1 MASQAI
7 CVILAVYPAQGLLYI
22 RSTYQINFY
31 CINGWINE
39 WITNLI
45 TREDNDFKFL
55 ANVIKP
61 PSRLFESVS
70 LGQVNY
76 VPNKSKQY
84 HMRAVGGGKNAAER
98 KSFPQK
104 QTHSRTLKS
113 EGRLSCPVL
122 FFKLTKYQP
131 SHQMTLLQNISVL
144 NNSWYMTRCQHPFIE
159 YIFLRHIMA
168 NIQVST
174 KSPPHGGGNLIS
186 GHSSGNWSP
195 LILSNKSSKWSQS
208 SKEPAPPTPQIVSAL
223 LWSLIEGLLH
233 ACSFSKYFLRNK

>member
-168 NIQVST
+168 NIKFQRSLHHMVVETSSQGT
-174 KSPPHGGGNLIS
+174 AQGTGLHWYSVINQANDHRAQRNLHPQPP
-186 GHSSGNWSP
+186 
-195 LILSNKSSKWSQS
+195 K
-208 SKEPAPPTPQIVSAL
+208 
-223 LWSLIEGLLH
+223 
-233 ACSFSKYFLRNK
+233 